1 MFLIGLLIYVSGFF
15 SVLLDRKHILILL
28 LCLEFMY
35 LGVLFNIF
43 VLESYDGIF
52 VDIIMF
58 MVFVVCE
65 AGMGLSIL
73 VMSVYYYGNDKLDSL
88 VLLKC

>member
-1 MFLIGLLIYVSGFF
+1 MLMVGILIYFSGLLSILFN
-15 SVLLDRKHILILL
+15 RKHILILL
-28 LCLEFMY
+28 LCLEYMY

-43 VLESYDGIF
+43 LLMCFYFYF
-52 VDIIMF
+52 VNIIMF
-58 MVFVVCE
+58 LIFVVCE

-73 VMSVYYYGNDKLDSL
+73 VASVYFYGNDKISSM